1 MENIVNLNG
10 RKFVRHGRIT
20 VGDYINMLLDESNIS
35 KFIEN
40 GLLTPKF

>member
-10 RKFVRHGRIT
+10 RKFLRHGRIS

-35 KFIEN
+35 KFINN
-40 GLLTPKF
+40 GLLTPKN